1 MTWMEVPSDK
11 LMEPIVC
18 MVSVA
23 PARPRHPAP
32 STRPSNAAAPALPV
46 PPPQPPPACGPGG
59 GARWLEQA
67 QHLTRCSRKPQV
79 PPHLHPGA
87 RWGRGHGLSTLP
99 PPLSTPPLPVLQSD
113 MLRSLATTRP
123 TVNAEDL
130 LKVKKFTEDFGQE
143 G

>member
-1 MTWMEVPSDK
+1 MLQPRPYRFLLPSHR
-11 LMEPIVC
+11 L
-18 MVSVA
+18 
-23 PARPRHPAP
+23 PAGLAEAHGGWSRL
-32 STRPSNAAAPALPV
+32 STSRAAAGSPRSPHICTLV
-46 PPPQPPPACGPGG
+46 PGG
-59 GARWLEQA
+59 DGGTASARC
-67 QHLTRCSRKPQV
+67 H
-79 PPHLHPGA
+79 
-87 RWGRGHGLSTLP
+87 